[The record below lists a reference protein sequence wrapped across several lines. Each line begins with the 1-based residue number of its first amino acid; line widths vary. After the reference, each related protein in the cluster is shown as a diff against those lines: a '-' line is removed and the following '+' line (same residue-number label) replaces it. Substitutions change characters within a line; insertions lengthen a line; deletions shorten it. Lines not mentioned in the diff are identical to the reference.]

1 MNLYAGGVF
10 ELSRE
15 IWQYILHNMTK
26 KPQPVYYTIFN
37 TEWGCF
43 GLAATEDGLI
53 RTHLP
58 GPNPE
63 KIKARLLK
71 NLPAARHSHWLLNPL
86 QQQIIAY
93 FRGARVD
100 FFADIPIVLDE
111 LSQFT
116 QRVLMACRKI
126 PFGQTVSYLELA
138 KKVRCPSGSRAVA
151 GALAKNPLPL
161 IIPCHR
167 VICSNGSLG
176 GFSAIGGV
184 RLKKRLLK
192 LEGQIFF
199 V

>member
-15 IWQYILHNMTK
+15 IWQYIPYSMAK

-58 GPNPE
+58 EPNPE

-71 NLPAARHSHWLLNPL
+71 NLPAARHSQWLLNPV

-93 FRGARVD
+93 FLGTRIN
-100 FFADIPIVLDE
+100 FFTDVPLVLDG
-111 LSQFT
+111 LSPFT
-116 QRVLMACRKI
+116 RRVLMACRKI
-126 PFGQTVSYLELA
+126 QFGQTVSYLQLA
-138 KKVRCPSGSRAVA
+138 KKVRCPAGSRAVA
-151 GALAKNPLPL
+151 GALARNPLPL

-167 VICSNGSLG
+167 VVCANGKIG
-176 GFSAIGGV
+176 GFSALGGIT
-184 RLKKRLLK
+184 LKRRLLR
-192 LEGQIFF
+192 LEQNQ
-199 V
+199 

>member
-15 IWQYILHNMTK
+15 IWQYIQHNMAK
-26 KPQPVYYTIFN
+26 EPQPVYYTIFN
-37 TEWGCF
+37 TEWGYF
-43 GLAATEDGLI
+43 GLVATEDGLI
-53 RTHLP
+53 RTCLP
-58 GPNPE
+58 EPNPE

-71 NLPAARHSHWLLNPL
+71 NLPAARHSQWLFNPI

-111 LSQFT
+111 FSPFT
-116 QRVLMACRKI
+116 QRVLTACRKI
-126 PFGQTVSYLELA
+126 PFGQTISYLELA
-138 KKVRCPSGSRAVA
+138 KKVQCPSGSRAVA

-167 VICSNGSLG
+167 VISSDGKIG
-176 GFSAIGGV
+176 GFSAPGGV
-184 RLKKRLLK
+184 NLKKRLLK
-192 LEGQIFF
+192 LEGQL
-199 V
+199 

>member
-15 IWQYILHNMTK
+15 IWQYIPHSMAK

-58 GPNPE
+58 YPNPE
-63 KIKARLLK
+63 KVKTNLLK
-71 NLPAARHSHWLLNPL
+71 NFPDARYSKWLFNPI
-86 QQQIIAY
+86 QRQIIAY
-93 FRGARVD
+93 FEGARIN
-100 FFADIPIVLDE
+100 FFTDVPLVLDG
-111 LSQFT
+111 LSPFT
-116 QRVLMACRKI
+116 RQVLTACRKI
-126 PFGQTVSYLELA
+126 PFGQTISYLELA
-138 KKVRCPSGSRAVA
+138 KKVQCPAGSRAVA

-167 VICSNGSLG
+167 VICANGTLG
-176 GFSAIGGV
+176 GFSAMGGV

-192 LEGQIFF
+192 LEGQL
-199 V
+199 